1 MKQVKQAKLSK
12 LYRGDLFI
20 GFGLTVD
27 GQLLSDQVKVTIDP
41 SGEKLPLQVTVTL
54 HCHSNLIS
62 DAPDIYLT

>member
-1 MKQVKQAKLSK
+1 MKQEKQAKLSK

-41 SGEKLPLQVTVTL
+41 SGEKSLLQVTVVFD
-54 HCHSNLIS
+54 CHSNLMN
-62 DAPDIYLT
+62 DAPDIHLT

>member
-1 MKQVKQAKLSK
+1 MKQEKQAKLSK

-41 SGEKLPLQVTVTL
+41 SGEKSLLQVTVVFD
-54 HCHSNLIS
+54 CHSNLMN